1 MPGFVGP
8 IAVKMA
14 LLMFGE
20 ANLLANARELHGR
33 LLMCAGE
40 SNSVSCHPNSANL
53 CQLAL

>member
-1 MPGFVGP
+1 MAFYVHMPGFVGP

-40 SNSVSCHPNSANL
+40 TNSVSPRPA
-53 CQLAL
+53 